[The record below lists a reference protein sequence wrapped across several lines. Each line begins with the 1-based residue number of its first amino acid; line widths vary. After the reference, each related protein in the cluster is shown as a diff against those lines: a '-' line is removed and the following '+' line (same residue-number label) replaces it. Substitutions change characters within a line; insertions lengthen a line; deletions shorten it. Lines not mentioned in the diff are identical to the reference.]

1 MNFMIQPKF
10 KKRHKRNWR
19 KFLGLYCLVLIG
31 INVGWTET
39 GFARVLIKDG
49 DPSWCYF
56 KGTSE
61 PPVDPQKRVW
71 REAGYSFCDDATGSG
86 WGSGPSG
93 FGYDAVLKYATTLS
107 DMRYKY
113 ASLYI
118 RHEFEVLDPDKL
130 EALILSIEYDDGF
143 VAYINGVEAAR
154 RNMPAGSPP
163 PYNALALDIINVP
176 IPEEI
181 IISKDEFTKKFNLT
195 AGKNVL
201 AIQGHNRSLDR
212 SSDFALAVS
221 LRAETNNQ
229 LPILPGDT
237 WRYLKGNDKGN
248 NKISNSGYI
257 SSNWNKI
264 DFDDSDWAKGCSG
277 FGYGDNDDCTELK
290 DMKGNYTS
298 NYTSVYIRKEFEITD
313 KSSLKNMQYLTL
325 SVNYDDGFVAY
336 LNGKEVARR
345 NMSAANLS
353 NASIIADS
361 DREAVIKEV
370 FDLTGFIGDLNP
382 GKNVLAIQGHNK
394 SKDSSD
400 FSLIPALTNQPVMLV
415 GAGDIAGK
423 SYQGAGTT
431 RKILD
436 NILEKADVLSS
447 AVLFTLGDNAY
458 ATGTY
463 NEFMTYYEPAWGK
476 YKEIT
481 RPSAGNH
488 EYFCTNYNNTTSSDY
503 YQICSTDARGYFDYF
518 NDSQESGRA
527 GNKGEG
533 YYSYDH
539 GAWHIIVLNT
549 CLSARKRRTGCS
561 DENAGIDSVQMAWL
575 TKDLENNNAKDTL
588 VYFHHPRYANAKVG
602 GSIAGLEDLWTKLYA
617 AGVDVVLNGH
627 FHNYQRFAPK
637 RPDGA
642 DGVREDVYGIRQFIV
657 GSGGNGLKEVK
668 SSADESCVPDM
679 DYADDKYYGVLQLTL
694 TKGRYDW
701 KFITE
706 DGIKDCGSSATHGPP
721 DYVY

>member
-1 MNFMIQPKF
+1 MIQQKS
-10 KKRHKRNWR
+10 KNRHKRSSG
-19 KFLGLYCLVLIG
+19 KFLWFYCLLFTL
-31 INVGWTET
+31 INVGRAEI

-49 DPSWCYF
+49 DPEWCYF

-61 PPVDPQKRVW
+61 PPVDPQGRVW
-71 REAGYSFCDDATGSG
+71 REVGYSSCDEGAGSG
-86 WGSGPSG
+86 WASGPSG
-93 FGYDAVLKYATTLS
+93 FGYDAALKYATTLS
-107 DMRYKY
+107 DMRYY
-113 ASLYI
+113 YSSLYV
-118 RHEFEVLDPDKL
+118 RHEFDILDPDKL
-130 EALILSIEYDDGF
+130 EALNLSIKYDDGF
-143 VAYINGVEAAR
+143 VAYINGVEVAR
-154 RNMPAGSPP
+154 RKMPAKETN
-163 PYNALALDIINVP
+163 PYPSYDVLATSTMDYPTL
-176 IPEEI
+176 EEI
-181 IISKDEFTKKFNLT
+181 IISRDEFNNFNLT

-201 AIQGHNRSLDR
+201 AIQGHNRSKDR
-212 SSDFALAVS
+212 SSDFALVVS
-221 LRAETNNQ
+221 LGAETNKQ

-248 NKISNSGYI
+248 NKVSNSGYI
-257 SSNWNKI
+257 SSNWKKI
-264 DFDDSDWAKGCSG
+264 DFDDSAWAKGCSG

-290 DMKGNYTS
+290 DMKG

-336 LNGKEVARR
+336 LNEKEVARR
-345 NMSAANLS
+345 NMSSANLS

-370 FDLTGFIGDLNP
+370 FDLTGFIGDLNL

-394 SKDSSD
+394 SKDSGD
-400 FSLIPALTNQPVMLV
+400 FSLIPALTNQPVLLV
-415 GAGDIAGK
+415 GAGDIAGN

-431 RKILD
+431 KKILD
-436 NILEKADVLSS
+436 NILEKADVLNS
-447 AVLFTLGDNAY
+447 AVLFTLGDNVY

-463 NEFMTYYEPAWGK
+463 TEFNNYYEPAWGK
-476 YKEIT
+476 YKGIT

-488 EYFCTNYNNTTSSDY
+488 EYFCTGYNNTGTSNHYTKCTTNAD
-503 YQICSTDARGYFDYF
+503 GYFKYF

-549 CLSARKRRTGCS
+549 CLKAAKTNGMGCS
-561 DENAGIDSVQMAWL
+561 DENADLDSAQMTWL
-575 TKDLENNNAKDTL
+575 EKDLDKNKDKDTL
-588 VYFHHPRYANAKVG
+588 VYFHHPRYTNAKVG

-642 DGVREDVYGIRQFIV
+642 DGVREDVYGMRQFIV
-657 GSGGNGLKEVK
+657 GSGGYGLKELK
-668 SSADESCVPDM
+668 SPTDESCVPDM
-679 DYADDKYYGVLQLTL
+679 DYANDGDYGVLQLIL

-706 DGIKDCGSSATHGPP
+706 DGVKDCGSSATHGPP